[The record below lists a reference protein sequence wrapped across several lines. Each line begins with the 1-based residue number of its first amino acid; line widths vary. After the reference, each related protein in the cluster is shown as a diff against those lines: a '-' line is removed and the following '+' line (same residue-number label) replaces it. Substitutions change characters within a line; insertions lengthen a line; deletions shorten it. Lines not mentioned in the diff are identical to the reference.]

1 MTISFENKVVIVT
14 GSGGGLGRCHALQFA
29 QRGAKL
35 VINDLGGAVDG
46 SGGSSEAADK
56 VVQEIKDMGGEA
68 ISNGSSVTDKEGV
81 QKLVD
86 DAMNAYGRIDVL
98 VNNAGVLRDKS
109 FAKVTLDDFEFVVD
123 VHLMGS
129 VYCSKAV
136 WPIMVEQQYGRI
148 IMTSS
153 SSGVFG
159 NFGQANYGSAKL
171 GVVGLMNT
179 LRIEGQKNNIKVSM
193 NRKVSVAPMMDCTD
207 RHERYFLSLISQNIQ
222 LYSEMIVSNA
232 IIRGDII
239 IEDRASI
246 WFATIL
252 ASLPGGSISIG
263 EGSNIQDNT
272 IIDVNTKSFGKGTSY
287 VVRSISSVINCIPWS
302 VSRNPPLSLLLL
314 FCHHTGIYS
323 CIVDSLTDLPNSFKN
338 ILVYISFQF
347 MSQ

>member
-86 DAMNAYGRIDVL
+86 DAMSAYGRIDVL

-179 LRIEGQKNNIKVSM
+179 LRIEGQKNNIKV
-193 NRKVSVAPMMDCTD
+193 N
-207 RHERYFLSLISQNIQ
+207 SLIPVAATRMTENLGMPEEVLKQ
-222 LYSEMIVSNA
+222 LKPE
-232 IIRGDII
+232 
-239 IEDRASI
+239 
-246 WFATIL
+246 
-252 ASLPGGSISIG
+252 
-263 EGSNIQDNT
+263 
-272 IIDVNTKSFGKGTSY
+272 
-287 VVRSISSVINCIPWS
+287 S
-302 VSRNPPLSLLLL
+302 VSPAVLFMASEDAPNGIMLSAGAGVFAKVEISQAAGVGFAGDDINPDSIAENWSEISDMSDAKAL
-314 FCHHTGIYS
+314 FNGGEHTAHMFAKVKS
-323 CIVDSLTDLPNSFKN
+323 
-338 ILVYISFQF
+338 
-347 MSQ
+347 